1 MKSLH
6 GLVLLQYILYAGFA
20 YGRSSDNA
28 FRAKFIRSE
37 LNYTDFLKGAANN
50 SETMVPLQDTS
61 TDTFFHVGTIPIGKL
76 HNYTSLKFEDLLAGA
91 KNKAWIPAQQLKE
104 EIVNCI
110 DLSYG
115 SFSSNE
121 FKYDKE
127 LHGWMIMTKFS
138 CTPLKRDNILLGI
151 AIARVRFRLKE
162 VYLRRQNTYW
172 TTSGRSI
179 MIRDIQKIADL
190 FALRYS
196 KFVSNRAEEDL
207 KALNSRPRESRKRS
221 GTLLHLSSEAY
232 EILEKKFPINLE
244 YSPASGSRPFI
255 FTSLT
260 IPVKSRVM
268 VVQASKR
275 HSVLLNLSRELSGAA
290 AETLDSC
297 AEPSCFTQTKPNGDW
312 KLKNDQHHCT
322 VENAI
327 IKRLGNEQDLIVYQT
342 SRSFFKFDTHKRRTA
357 HGVVEARQEL
367 TEEATDLWTNLVQQQ
382 SSLALL
388 MHHKRTVLPEK
399 EKLKAFWRG
408 QFLTSLQ

>member
-260 IPVKSRVM
+260 IP
-268 VVQASKR
+268 
-275 HSVLLNLSRELSGAA
+275 
-290 AETLDSC
+290 
-297 AEPSCFTQTKPNGDW
+297 PNGDW